1 MIIAPEHTSRPA
13 PFDLIDVAVLSPRF
27 FRTTRFR

>member
-1 MIIAPEHTSRPA
+1 MIVAPEHTSRPDPFA
-13 PFDLIDVAVLSPRF
+13 PIDIAVLSPRF